1 MKDKLTIILEDSIE
15 LENLRKTL
23 ARVVKGE
30 IELPLE
36 ILERRRSEFNA
47 LMKKY
52 FPDRKYLQVEKNVE
66 EPEMMFV

>member
-30 IELPLE
+30 
-36 ILERRRSEFNA
+36 
-47 LMKKY
+47 
-52 FPDRKYLQVEKNVE
+52 V
-66 EPEMMFV
+66 